1 MRGGLRRTAVLSGW
15 FLVLG
20 LVLVL
25 VLVLGSV
32 GGGQR
37 RSVLVSVSVL
47 GSALV

>member
-25 VLVLGSV
+25 GSV
-32 GGGQR
+32 GGGL
-37 RSVLVSVSVL
+37 VLVLVL
-47 GSALV
+47 ASALV